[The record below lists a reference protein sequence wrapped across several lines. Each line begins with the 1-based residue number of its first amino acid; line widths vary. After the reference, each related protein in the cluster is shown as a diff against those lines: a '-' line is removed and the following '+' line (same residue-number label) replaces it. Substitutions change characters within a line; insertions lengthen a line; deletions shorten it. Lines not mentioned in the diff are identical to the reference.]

1 MTGSTG
7 LGVRELRA
15 ALRSRRLGVGELL
28 RSVLHDIAGSD
39 AAEPPL
45 GAFLSVAAEED
56 LLTQSAGLDRALE
69 RGDEVGPLAGIPIA
83 VKDNICTASL
93 PTSCG
98 SKMLEGYIA
107 PYEATVV
114 RRLRAAGALII
125 GKTNLDEFAMGS
137 STENSGFG
145 PTRNPLDRE
154 RVPGGSSG
162 GSAAAV
168 AAGLVP
174 LALGSDTG
182 GSVRQPASFCGVV
195 GLKPSYGRVSR
206 YGLVAFASSLDQ
218 IGPMARSVED
228 VAVLLSVIA
237 GVDRFDSTSVDIPV
251 PGFAAGPSGEADGL
265 VVGVPKEYFP
275 DDLDRGVAA
284 ACRLAVERLEGLGAE
299 VREISLPY
307 TRYAVPAYYL
317 VANAEASSNLARY
330 DGVRYG
336 FRKPGVESTIAVYR
350 QTRGAGFGREVKR
363 RIVLGTYGL
372 SAGYYDAYYGTGQ
385 RVRQLI
391 AQDFERA
398 FASGVDVIFTPT
410 APTVAFRLGER
421 IDDPVLMYLSDVF
434 TVTANLAR
442 LPAISVPVGQ
452 ADGLP
457 VGGQLLARQFDEP
470 RLLDA
475 ARALEQAVG
484 DAAASGER

>member
-1 MTGSTG
+1 MPGSTRP
-7 LGVRELRA
+7 GVRELQE
-15 ALRSRRLGVGELL
+15 ALRSRRLRVDELL
-28 RSVLHDIAGSD
+28 RSALQAIAGSD
-39 AAEPPL
+39 ASEPPL
-45 GAFLSVAAEED
+45 GAFLSVAGED
-56 LLTQSAGLDRALE
+56 LLTQAANLDRALDD
-69 RGDEVGPLAGIPIA
+69 GDEVGPLAGIPVA

-98 SKMLEGYIA
+98 SRILEDYVA

-114 RRLRAAGALII
+114 RRLKAAGALIV

-145 PTRNPLDRE
+145 PTRNPLDPE

-162 GSAAAV
+162 GSAAAL

-195 GLKPSYGRVSR
+195 GLKPTYGRVSR

-218 IGPMARSVED
+218 IGPLARNVED
-228 VAVLLSVIA
+228 VAMLLSVIA
-237 GVDRFDSTSVDIPV
+237 GVDRFDSTSADLPV
-251 PGFAAGPSGEADGL
+251 PAYHDALGECPEGL
-265 VVGVPKEYFP
+265 VVGVPREYFP
-275 DDLDRGVAA
+275 DDLDPGVAA
-284 ACRLAVERLEGLGAE
+284 ACRGALERLERLGAE
-299 VREISLPY
+299 VREISLPH
-307 TRYAVPAYYL
+307 TGYAVPAYYL

-336 FRKPGVESTIAVYR
+336 MRAPGAESTIAVYR
-350 QTRGAGFGREVKR
+350 GTRGAGFGREVKR

-385 RVRQLI
+385 RVRSLI
-391 AQDFERA
+391 ARDFERA
-398 FASGVDVIFTPT
+398 FAGGVDVIFTPT

-421 IDDPVLMYLSDVF
+421 IDDPVAMYLSDVF

-442 LPAISVPVGQ
+442 LPAVSIPVGRVE
-452 ADGLP
+452 GLP
-457 VGGQLLARQFDEP
+457 VGGQLLARQFDEVT
-470 RLLDA
+470 LLSA
-475 ARALEQAVG
+475 AHALERAVG
-484 DAAASGER
+484 DAAGSEEG

>member
-1 MTGSTG
+1 MPGSTRPA
-7 LGVRELRA
+7 VRELQE
-15 ALRSRRLGVGELL
+15 ALRSRRLRVDELL
-28 RSVLHDIAGSD
+28 GSVLKAIARSD
-39 AAEPPL
+39 AAKPPL
-45 GAFLSVAAEED
+45 AAFLSVVAKED
-56 LLTQSAGLDRALE
+56 LLTQIADLDRALE
-69 RGDEVGPLAGIPIA
+69 VGDDVGPLAGIPIA

-98 SKMLEGYIA
+98 SRILEGYVA

-114 RRLRAAGALII
+114 RRLRAAGALIV

-145 PTRNPLDRE
+145 PTRNPVDRE

-218 IGPMARSVED
+218 IGPLARNVED
-228 VAVLLSVIA
+228 VAIILSVIA
-237 GVDRFDSTSVDIPV
+237 GVDRFDSTSADLPV
-251 PGFAAGPSGEADGL
+251 PAFQDSLGEGPEGL
-265 VVGVPKEYFP
+265 VVGVPSECFP
-275 DDLDRGVAA
+275 DDLDPGVMA
-284 ACRLAVERLEGLGAE
+284 ACRAAIERLEREGAE
-299 VREISLPY
+299 VREISLPH
-307 TRYAVPAYYL
+307 TGYAVPAYYL

-336 FRKPGVESTIAVYR
+336 SRAPGAESTLAVYR
-350 QTRGAGFGREVKR
+350 KTRGLGFGREVKR

-385 RVRQLI
+385 RVRRLI
-391 AQDFERA
+391 AEDFERV
-398 FASGVDVIFTPT
+398 FADGVNVIFTPT

-421 IDDPVLMYLSDVF
+421 IADPVLMYLSDIF
-434 TVTANLAR
+434 TATANLAH
-442 LPAISVPVGQ
+442 LPAVSIPVGR

-457 VGGQLLARQFDEP
+457 VGGQLIARQFDEAK
-470 RLLDA
+470 LLSA
-475 ARALEQAVG
+475 AYALEHAVA
-484 DAAASGER
+484 DAKAREAG

>member
-1 MTGSTG
+1 MSGAMKPR
-7 LGVRELRA
+7 VRELRE
-15 ALRSRRLGVGELL
+15 ALRSRRLRVDELL
-28 RSVLHDIAGSD
+28 RSVLQAIAGSD
-39 AAEPPL
+39 AQEPPL
-45 GAFLSVAAEED
+45 GAFLSVAGEED
-56 LLTQSAGLDRALE
+56 LLTQVADLDRAFE
-69 RGDEVGPLAGIPIA
+69 NGDEVGPLAGIPVA
-83 VKDNICTASL
+83 VKDNICTTSL

-98 SKMLEGYIA
+98 SRILEGYMA

-145 PTRNPLDRE
+145 PTRNPVDPE

-218 IGPMARSVED
+218 IGPLARNVED
-228 VAVLLSVIA
+228 VAMLLSVIA
-237 GVDRFDSTSVDIPV
+237 GVDRFDSTSVDLPV
-251 PGFAAGPSGEADGL
+251 PAFNDSLGAGPEGL
-265 VVGVPKEYFP
+265 VVGVPSEYFP
-275 DDLDRGVAA
+275 DDLDPSVAA
-284 ACRLAVERLEGLGAE
+284 ACRAAIERLERLGAE
-299 VREISLPY
+299 VREISLPH

-336 FRKPGVESTIAVYR
+336 LRASGAESTIAVYR
-350 QTRGAGFGREVKR
+350 ETRGAGFGREVKR

-385 RVRQLI
+385 RVRRLV
-391 AQDFERA
+391 AEDFQRA
-398 FASGVDVIFTPT
+398 FAEGVDVIFTPT

-442 LPAISVPVGQ
+442 LPAVSIPVGRVH
-452 ADGLP
+452 GLP
-457 VGGQLLARQFDEP
+457 VGGQLLGREFDELK
-470 RLLDA
+470 LLTA

-484 DAAASGER
+484 GAALELE

>member
-1 MTGSTG
+1 MSESIRP
-7 LGVRELRA
+7 GVRELQE
-15 ALRSRRLGVGELL
+15 ALRSRRLRVDELL
-28 RSVLHDIAGSD
+28 RSVLQAIAGSD
-39 AAEPPL
+39 AAQPPL
-45 GAFLSVAAEED
+45 GAFLSVVGEED
-56 LLTQSAGLDRALE
+56 LLTQVADLDRALE
-69 RGDEVGPLAGIPIA
+69 KGDEIGPLAGIPVA
-83 VKDNICTASL
+83 VKDNICTTSL

-98 SKMLEGYIA
+98 SRILEGYVA

-114 RRLRAAGALII
+114 RRLRAAGALVV

-145 PTRNPLDRE
+145 PTRNPLDPE

-182 GSVRQPASFCGVV
+182 GS
-195 GLKPSYGRVSR
+195 
-206 YGLVAFASSLDQ
+206 
-218 IGPMARSVED
+218 
-228 VAVLLSVIA
+228 
-237 GVDRFDSTSVDIPV
+237 GVDRFDSTSVDLPV
-251 PGFAAGPSGEADGL
+251 PAFQDSLGEGPGGL
-265 VVGVPKEYFP
+265 VVGVPREYFP
-275 DDLDRGVAA
+275 DDLDPKVAA
-284 ACRLAVERLEGLGAE
+284 TCRSAIERLERLGAE
-299 VREISLPY
+299 IREISLPH
-307 TRYAVPAYYL
+307 TGYAVPAYYL

-336 FRKPGVESTIAVYR
+336 LRASGAESTLAVYR
-350 QTRGAGFGREVKR
+350 ATRGAGFGREVKR

-385 RVRQLI
+385 RVRRLI
-391 AQDFERA
+391 AEDFQRA
-398 FASGVDVIFTPT
+398 FADGVDVIFTPT

-442 LPAISVPVGQ
+442 LPAISIPVGS

-457 VGGQLLARQFDEP
+457 VGGQLLGRVFDEAK
-470 RLLDA
+470 LLRA
-475 ARALEQAVG
+475 AQALERAVG
-484 DAAASGER
+484 DAASEEG